1 MEIKLSVEQTKSI
14 LSEMGISA
22 ENAISLPGKILD
34 QIVKPSDLGFTTR
47 ELSYWGSKEI
57 IDLPSK
63 KDGEQRPWCRL
74 NLLEVIWI
82 RIVRELRKFDLS
94 FENIVKIKKE
104 LFADGLA
111 LFLENPDQLIEN
123 LSQNKKDKEAIKN
136 ILKQFY
142 IQSKKH
148 PELLGEEFMIT
159 KTFLGVLLSD
169 IILYNSKVS
178 IHIYDID
185 KNISMVFEGCRLKN
199 CTEEELA
206 QLKLKTRISL
216 NLNELIAEYLT
227 DDKFE
232 KNNTD
237 FGLFSEKE
245 LQIIAAIRK
254 KEVIKI
260 IINKDSDEV
269 LTFTTTERGT
279 IKDERVQILKRILRM
294 HEFNDVRV
302 VLRNGKDIY
311 LENNTKKK
319 L

>member
-1 MEIKLSVEQTKSI
+1 
-14 LSEMGISA
+14 
-22 ENAISLPGKILD
+22 
-34 QIVKPSDLGFTTR
+34 
-47 ELSYWGSKEI
+47 
-57 IDLPSK
+57 
-63 KDGEQRPWCRL
+63 
-74 NLLEVIWI
+74 
-82 RIVRELRKFDLS
+82 
-94 FENIVKIKKE
+94 
-104 LFADGLA
+104 
-111 LFLENPDQLIEN
+111 
-123 LSQNKKDKEAIKN
+123 
-136 ILKQFY
+136 
-142 IQSKKH
+142 
-148 PELLGEEFMIT
+148 
-159 KTFLGVLLSD
+159 
-169 IILYNSKVS
+169 
-178 IHIYDID
+178 
-185 KNISMVFEGCRLKN
+185 MVFEGCRLKN